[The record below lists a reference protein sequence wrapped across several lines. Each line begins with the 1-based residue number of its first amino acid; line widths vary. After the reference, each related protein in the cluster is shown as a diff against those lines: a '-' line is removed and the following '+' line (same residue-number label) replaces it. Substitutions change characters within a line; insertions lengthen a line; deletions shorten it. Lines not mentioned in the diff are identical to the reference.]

1 MLNRLMQTRSVSYQS
16 IFSQGGDFATET
28 QSGATINGNTAYEI
42 VAFFAAVSLISDT
55 ISTLP
60 VDAFK
65 RIDGERS
72 PYRPKPLWIEQPD
85 VDTTRQAHYG
95 AVVSS
100 LLVYGNSYT
109 RVFRDKR
116 GDVVNLVALDPTKM
130 EIRRSAIGK
139 KIFIYADEPKP
150 LTSDEVIHIID
161 LAVPGS
167 LTGLSRVDKLKDALG
182 VATALQSY
190 AARFFSNGSSTN
202 GIIEYPGELTAEE
215 ARDLRDGF
223 DSRHRG
229 LRKAHKTGV
238 LSGGA
243 KYVTTSVPNDQA
255 QFLDSRRFAVEEVAR
270 AFNIPLHMLGIPDTA
285 SYASVEQNNL
295 QFISHTLRPILE
307 KLEWAYSRILPN
319 GAFIKFNFSALL
331 RGDLASRYQA
341 YSIATQAGFKSINE
355 IKKLEDEPL
364 VEGGDVFRVPL
375 ANISIG
381 AADLSET
388 QIRVKMA
395 ETLVNAGYD
404 PEAVLMELG
413 LPEIPFVG
421 TAAPEPMMAEDES
434 PNEVEDT
441 QDDMVE
447 DMTEEEQDS

>member
-1 MLNRLMQTRSVSYQS
+1 
-16 IFSQGGDFATET
+16 
-28 QSGATINGNTAYEI
+28 
-42 VAFFAAVSLISDT
+42 
-55 ISTLP
+55 
-60 VDAFK
+60 
-65 RIDGERS
+65 
-72 PYRPKPLWIEQPD
+72 
-85 VDTTRQAHYG
+85 
-95 AVVSS
+95 
-100 LLVYGNSYT
+100 
-109 RVFRDKR
+109 
-116 GDVVNLVALDPTKM
+116 
-130 EIRRSAIGK
+130 
-139 KIFIYADEPKP
+139 
-150 LTSDEVIHIID
+150 
-161 LAVPGS
+161 
-167 LTGLSRVDKLKDALG
+167 
-182 VATALQSY
+182 
-190 AARFFSNGSSTN
+190 
-202 GIIEYPGELTAEE
+202 
-215 ARDLRDGF
+215 
-223 DSRHRG
+223 
-229 LRKAHKTGV
+229 
-238 LSGGA
+238 
-243 KYVTTSVPNDQA
+243 
-255 QFLDSRRFAVEEVAR
+255 LDSRRFAVEEVAR

-331 RGDLASRYQA
+331 RGDLQSRYQA

-421 TAAPEPMMAEDES
+421 TAAPEPMMAEDQS

-447 DMTEEEQDS
+447 DMTEEQDS

>member
-1 MLNRLMQTRSVSYQS
+1 MLNRLFTTRSVSYQS
-16 IFSQGGDFATET
+16 IFSQGGDFSTES
-28 QSGATINGNTAYEI
+28 QSGTTINGNTAYEI

-65 RIDGERS
+65 RVDGERR

-100 LLVYGNSYT
+100 LLVFGNSYT
-109 RVFRDKR
+109 RVFRDNR

-130 EIRRSAIGK
+130 EVRRSAIGR

-161 LAVPGS
+161 LATPGS
-167 LTGLSRVDKLKDALG
+167 LIGLSRVDKLKDALG

-202 GIIEYPGELTAEE
+202 GIIEYPGELTSEE

-229 LRKAHKTGV
+229 LRKSHKTGV

-243 KYVTTSVPNDQA
+243 KYVTTTVPNDQA
-255 QFLDSRRFAVEEVAR
+255 QFLDSRRFAVEEIAR

-307 KLEWAYSRILPN
+307 KLEWAYSRILPDA
-319 GAFIKFNFSALL
+319 AFIKFNFSALL
-331 RGDLASRYQA
+331 RGDLQSRYQA

-375 ANISIG
+375 ANISIS

-388 QIRVKMA
+388 EIKVKMA

-413 LPEIPFVG
+413 LPEMPYVG
-421 TAAPEPMMAEDES
+421 SVSAQPIMVEPEQPDDMDDMED
-434 PNEVEDT
+434 EVED
-441 QDDMVE
+441 D
-447 DMTEEEQDS
+447 

>member
-1 MLNRLMQTRSVSYQS
+1 MLTRLLQTRSVSYQS

-28 QSGATINGNTAYEI
+28 QSGTTINGNTAYEV

-60 VDAFK
+60 VDAFI
-65 RIDGERS
+65 RVDGERK
-72 PYRPKPLWIEQPD
+72 PYRPKPMWIEQPD

-95 AVVSS
+95 SVVAS
-100 LLVYGNSYT
+100 LLVFGNSYT
-109 RVFRDKR
+109 RVFRDNR

-130 EIRRSAIGK
+130 EVRRSAIGRK
-139 KIFIYADEPKP
+139 MFIYADEPKP

-167 LTGLSRVDKLKDALG
+167 LTGLSRIDKLKDALG

-202 GIIEYPGELTAEE
+202 GIIEYPGELTPEE
-215 ARDLRDGF
+215 AKDLRDGF

-229 LRKAHKTGV
+229 LRRSHKTGV

-255 QFLDSRRFAVEEVAR
+255 QFLDSRRFAVEEIAR

-307 KLEWAYSRILPN
+307 KLEWSYSRILPTT
-319 GAFIKFNFSALL
+319 AFIKFNFSALL
-331 RGDLASRYQA
+331 RGDLASRYSA

-355 IKKLEDEPL
+355 IKRLEDEPS
-364 VEGGDVFRVPL
+364 VDGGDTFRVPL
-375 ANISIG
+375 ANINIS
-381 AADLSET
+381 AADLSEME
-388 QIRVKMA
+388 IKVNMA
-395 ETLVNAGYD
+395 ECLVKAGYD
-404 PEAVLMELG
+404 PEAVLKELG
-413 LPEIPFVG
+413 LPAMPYVG
-421 TAAPEPMMAEDES
+421 TVAPSAPMMEEPEMEDS
-434 PNEVEDT
+434 PEDDT
-441 QDDMVE
+441 E
-447 DMTEEEQDS
+447 DMLENEEDAS

>member
-1 MLNRLMQTRSVSYQS
+1 MQTRSVSYQS

-130 EIRRSAIGK
+130 EIRRSAIGR
-139 KIFIYADEPKP
+139 KIFVYADEPKP

-190 AARFFSNGSSTN
+190 AARFFSNGASTN

-243 KYVTTSVPNDQA
+243 KYVNTSVSNDQA

-331 RGDLASRYQA
+331 RGDLQSRYQA

-364 VEGGDVFRVPL
+364 VEGGDAFRVPL
-375 ANISIG
+375 ANISID

-388 QIRVKMA
+388 QIKVNMA

-413 LPEIPFVG
+413 LPAMPFVG
-421 TAAPEPMMAEDES
+421 ASSPEPVMAEPEEPENMQDME
-434 PNEVEDT
+434 EMED
-441 QDDMVE
+441 D
-447 DMTEEEQDS
+447 

>member
-1 MLNRLMQTRSVSYQS
+1 MLNRLFTTRSVSYQS
-16 IFSQGGDFATET
+16 IFSQGGDFSTES
-28 QSGATINGNTAYEI
+28 QSGTTINGNTAYEI

-65 RIDGERS
+65 RVDGERR

-100 LLVYGNSYT
+100 LLVFGNSYT
-109 RVFRDKR
+109 RVFRDNR

-130 EIRRSAIGK
+130 EVRRSAIGR

-161 LAVPGS
+161 LATPGS
-167 LTGLSRVDKLKDALG
+167 LIGLSRVDKLKDALG

-202 GIIEYPGELTAEE
+202 GIIEYPGELTSEE

-229 LRKAHKTGV
+229 LRKSHKTGV

-243 KYVTTSVPNDQA
+243 KYVTTTVPNDQA
-255 QFLDSRRFAVEEVAR
+255 QFLDSRRFAVEEIAR

-307 KLEWAYSRILPN
+307 KLEWAYSRILPDA
-319 GAFIKFNFSALL
+319 AFIKFNFSALL
-331 RGDLASRYQA
+331 RGDLQSRYQA

-388 QIRVKMA
+388 EIKVKMA

-413 LPEIPFVG
+413 LPEMPYVG
-421 TAAPEPMMAEDES
+421 SVSAQPIMVEPEQPDDMDDMED
-434 PNEVEDT
+434 EVED
-441 QDDMVE
+441 D
-447 DMTEEEQDS
+447 

>member
-1 MLNRLMQTRSVSYQS
+1 MLTRLMSTRSVSYQS

-28 QSGATINGNTAYEI
+28 QSGTTINGNTAYEV

-60 VDAFK
+60 VDAFI
-65 RIDGERS
+65 RVDGERK

-95 AVVSS
+95 AVVAS
-100 LLVYGNSYT
+100 LLVFGNSYT
-109 RVFRDKR
+109 RVFRDNR

-130 EIRRSAIGK
+130 EVRRSAIGRK
-139 KIFIYADEPKP
+139 MFIYADEPKP

-161 LAVPGS
+161 LATPGS

-182 VATALQSY
+182 VATALQTY

-202 GIIEYPGELTAEE
+202 GIIEYPGELTPEE
-215 ARDLRDGF
+215 AKDLRDGF

-229 LRKAHKTGV
+229 LRRSHKTGV

-255 QFLDSRRFAVEEVAR
+255 QFLDSRRFAVEEIAR

-307 KLEWAYSRILPN
+307 KLEWSYSRILPTT
-319 GAFIKFNFSALL
+319 AFIKFNFSALL
-331 RGDLASRYQA
+331 RGDLSSRYQA

-355 IKKLEDEPL
+355 IKRLEDEPA
-364 VEGGDVFRVPL
+364 VEGGDTFRVPL
-375 ANISIG
+375 ANINVS
-381 AADLSET
+381 AADLSEME
-388 QIRVKMA
+388 IKVKMA
-395 ETLVNAGYD
+395 ETLVKAGYD
-404 PEAVLMELG
+404 PEAVLAELG
-413 LPEIPFVG
+413 LPAMPYVG
-421 TAAPEPMMAEDES
+421 TPSAAPAMEEPEEPEMEDS
-434 PNEVEDT
+434 PE
-441 QDDMVE
+441 DDME
-447 DMTEEEQDS
+447 DMMEEEENS

>member
-1 MLNRLMQTRSVSYQS
+1 MLNRLIQTRSVSYQS
-16 IFSQGGDFATET
+16 IFSQGGDFGFET
-28 QSGATINGNTAYEI
+28 QSGVNINGNTAYEI
-42 VAFFAAVSLISDT
+42 VAFFSAVSLISDT

-60 VDAFK
+60 LDAFK

-85 VDTTRQAHYG
+85 IDTTRQAHYG
-95 AVVSS
+95 SVVAS
-100 LLVYGNSYT
+100 LLVFGNSYT
-109 RVFRDKR
+109 RVFRDNR

-130 EIRRSAIGK
+130 EVRRSAIGRK
-139 KIFIYADEPKP
+139 MFIYADEPKP
-150 LTSDEVIHIID
+150 LSSDEIIHIID
-161 LAVPGS
+161 LATPGS

-190 AARFFSNGSSTN
+190 AARFFSNGASTN

-215 ARDLRDGF
+215 AKDLRDGF

-229 LRKAHKTGV
+229 LRRSHKTGV

-243 KYVTTSVPNDQA
+243 KYVNTSVSNDQA

-307 KLEWAYSRILPN
+307 KLEWAYSRILPD
-319 GAFIKFNFSALL
+319 GVFIKFNFSALL
-331 RGDLASRYQA
+331 RGDLQSRYQA

-364 VEGGDVFRVPL
+364 VRGGDAFRVPL
-375 ANISIG
+375 ANVNIQ
-381 AADLSET
+381 AADLSEMEAK
-388 QIRVKMA
+388 VNMA
-395 ETLVNAGYD
+395 ECLVNAGYD
-404 PEAVLMELG
+404 PEDVLRELG
-413 LPEIPFVG
+413 LPAMGYVG
-421 TAAPEPMMAEDES
+421 KASAPAVTPDMQDMEEMDDED
-434 PNEVEDT
+434 D
-441 QDDMVE
+441 
-447 DMTEEEQDS
+447 

>member
-1 MLNRLMQTRSVSYQS
+1 MLTRLMTTRSVSYQS

-28 QSGATINGNTAYEI
+28 QAGTTINGNTAYEI

-109 RVFRDKR
+109 RVFRDNR

-130 EIRRSAIGK
+130 EVRRSAIGK
-139 KIFIYADEPKP
+139 KIFIYADEPKT
-150 LTSDEVIHIID
+150 LTSDEIIHIID
-161 LAVPGS
+161 LATPGS

-202 GIIEYPGELTAEE
+202 GIIEYPGELTSEE
-215 ARDLRDGF
+215 AKDLRDGF

-243 KYVTTSVPNDQA
+243 KYVTTTVPNDQA

-307 KLEWAYSRILPN
+307 KLEWSYSRILPN
-319 GAFIKFNFSALL
+319 QAFIKFNFSALL

-355 IKKLEDEPL
+355 IKRLEDEPK
-364 VEGGDVFRVPL
+364 VEGGDAFRVPL
-375 ANISIG
+375 ANISIS

-388 QIRVKMA
+388 EIKVKMA
-395 ETLVNAGYD
+395 ETLVKAGYD

-413 LPEIPFVG
+413 LPAIPFVG
-421 TAAPEPMMAEDES
+421 TAAPEAPMMEEPEMEDS
-434 PNEVEDT
+434 PEDDVEDT
-441 QDDMVE
+441 LENEE
-447 DMTEEEQDS
+447 DAS

>member
-1 MLNRLMQTRSVSYQS
+1 MLNRLIQTRSVSYQS
-16 IFSQGGDFATET
+16 IFSQGGDFGFET
-28 QSGATINGNTAYEI
+28 QSGVNINGNTAYEI
-42 VAFFAAVSLISDT
+42 VAFFSAVSLISDT

-60 VDAFK
+60 LDAFK

-85 VDTTRQAHYG
+85 IDTTRQAHYG
-95 AVVSS
+95 SVVAS
-100 LLVYGNSYT
+100 LLVFGNSYT
-109 RVFRDKR
+109 RVFRDNR

-130 EIRRSAIGK
+130 EVRRSAIGRK
-139 KIFIYADEPKP
+139 MFIYADEPKP
-150 LTSDEVIHIID
+150 LSSDEIIHIID
-161 LAVPGS
+161 LATPGS

-190 AARFFSNGSSTN
+190 AARFFSNGASTN

-215 ARDLRDGF
+215 AKDLRDGF

-229 LRKAHKTGV
+229 LRRSHKTGV

-243 KYVTTSVPNDQA
+243 KYVNTSVSNDQA

-307 KLEWAYSRILPN
+307 KLEWAYSRILPD
-319 GAFIKFNFSALL
+319 GVFIKFNFSALL
-331 RGDLASRYQA
+331 RGDLQSRYQA

-364 VEGGDVFRVPL
+364 VRGGDAFRVPL
-375 ANISIG
+375 ANVNIQ
-381 AADLSET
+381 AADLSEMEAK
-388 QIRVKMA
+388 VNMA
-395 ETLVNAGYD
+395 ECLVNAGYD
-404 PEAVLMELG
+404 PEDVLRELG
-413 LPEIPFVG
+413 LPAMGYVG
-421 TAAPEPMMAEDES
+421 KASAPAVMPDMQDMEEMDDED
-434 PNEVEDT
+434 D
-441 QDDMVE
+441 
-447 DMTEEEQDS
+447 

>member
-1 MLNRLMQTRSVSYQS
+1 MLNRFFNTRAVSYQS
-16 IFSQGGDFATET
+16 IFSQGGDFGMET
-28 QSGATINGNTAYEI
+28 QSGVNINGNTAYEI
-42 VAFFAAVSLISDT
+42 VAFFSAVSLISDT

-95 AVVSS
+95 SVVAS
-100 LLVYGNSYT
+100 LLVFGNSYT
-109 RVFRDKR
+109 RVFRDNR
-116 GDVVNLVALDPTKM
+116 GDVVNLVALDPAKM
-130 EIRRSAIGK
+130 EVRRSAIGRK
-139 KIFIYADEPKP
+139 MFIYGDEPKP
-150 LTSDEVIHIID
+150 MTSDEIIHILD
-161 LAVPGS
+161 LAIPGS
-167 LTGLSRVDKLKDALG
+167 LTGLSRVDKLKDAFG

-190 AARFFSNGSSTN
+190 AARFFSNGASTN

-215 ARDLRDGF
+215 AKDLRDGF

-229 LRKAHKTGV
+229 LRRSHKTGV

-243 KYVTTSVPNDQA
+243 KYVNTSVSNDQA
-255 QFLDSRRFAVEEVAR
+255 QFLDSRRFAVEEIAR

-307 KLEWAYSRILPN
+307 KIEWAYSRILPD
-319 GAFIKFNFSALL
+319 GVFIKFNFSALL
-331 RGDLASRYQA
+331 RGDLQSRYQA

-364 VEGGDVFRVPL
+364 VDGGNAFRVPL
-375 ANISIG
+375 ANVNIQ
-381 AADLSET
+381 AADLSEMEAK
-388 QIRVKMA
+388 VNMA
-395 ETLVNAGYD
+395 ECLVNAGYD
-404 PEAVLMELG
+404 PEAVLRELG
-413 LPEIPFVG
+413 LPAIPYVG
-421 TAAPEPMMAEDES
+421 MVHSQPMPVEYVES
-434 PNEVEDT
+434 PSEEDT
-441 QDDMVE
+441 
-447 DMTEEEQDS
+447 TESESDS

>member
-1 MLNRLMQTRSVSYQS
+1 MLNRLIQTRSVSYQS
-16 IFSQGGDFATET
+16 IFSQGGDFGFET
-28 QSGATINGNTAYEI
+28 QSGVNINGNTAYEI
-42 VAFFAAVSLISDT
+42 VAFFSAVSLISDT

-60 VDAFK
+60 LDAFK

-85 VDTTRQAHYG
+85 IDTTRQAHYG
-95 AVVSS
+95 SVVAS
-100 LLVYGNSYT
+100 LLVFGNSYT
-109 RVFRDKR
+109 RVFRDNR

-130 EIRRSAIGK
+130 EVRRSAIGRK
-139 KIFIYADEPKP
+139 MFIYADEPKP
-150 LTSDEVIHIID
+150 LSSDEIIHIID
-161 LAVPGS
+161 LATPGS

-190 AARFFSNGSSTN
+190 AARFFSNGASTN

-215 ARDLRDGF
+215 AKDLRDGF

-229 LRKAHKTGV
+229 LRRSHKTGV

-243 KYVTTSVPNDQA
+243 KYVNTSVSNDQA

-307 KLEWAYSRILPN
+307 KLEWAYSRILPD
-319 GAFIKFNFSALL
+319 GVFIKFNFSALL
-331 RGDLASRYQA
+331 RGDLQSRYQA

-364 VEGGDVFRVPL
+364 VRGGDAFRVPL
-375 ANISIG
+375 ANVNIQ
-381 AADLSET
+381 AADLSEMEAK
-388 QIRVKMA
+388 VNMA
-395 ETLVNAGYD
+395 ECLVNAGYD
-404 PEAVLMELG
+404 PEDVLRELG
-413 LPEIPFVG
+413 LPAMGYVG
-421 TAAPEPMMAEDES
+421 KASAPAVVPDMQDMEEMDDED
-434 PNEVEDT
+434 D
-441 QDDMVE
+441 
-447 DMTEEEQDS
+447 